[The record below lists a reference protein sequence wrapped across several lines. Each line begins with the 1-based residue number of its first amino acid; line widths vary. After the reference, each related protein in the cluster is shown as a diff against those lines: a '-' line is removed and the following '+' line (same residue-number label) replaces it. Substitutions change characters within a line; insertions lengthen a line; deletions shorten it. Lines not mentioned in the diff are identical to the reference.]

1 MNKQTKNN
9 QIVEIDMKNV
19 LWELLSQ
26 WKAVLI
32 ISLALAILLAGAKY
46 FKDRASYDDAI
57 IAQKEAEEQQA
68 SLSQDERIAIVIN
81 SLQMADQNKVRI
93 LTNEKK
99 WIKKQNSYLKN
110 SILMQTD
117 PTNQRELSLV
127 FRINAEKKEDLPVL
141 LQSYEAIARSET
153 IVEAIKPAISP
164 DSDNKYISELIRN
177 NDNAEHNE
185 TISEAGA
192 AITVKIIIPEETD
205 CERVA
210 EAASAAMVNQGKS
223 LVAEF
228 PHSLVMAKYDV
239 ARIYNSEMIED
250 RQATF
255 LNIYK
260 METDIKNAES
270 SLSAEQK
277 AALEA
282 IAAIVE
288 EESNID
294 DPEEQIA
301 DSAKNKK
308 STLVAPGFSK
318 KYALLGFVMG
328 VLLYSLCYVAFS
340 ILKGCISAASVI
352 EDYTGARLLGEA
364 YYKGE
369 RKGLSV
375 LLHSDLI
382 DKIRYKKM
390 PDFAAQFDKIEKS
403 LEAVCAHADAKEATM
418 ISLTDTNANE
428 LVRTTI
434 REMSKQMSNRG
445 TKLDEVTIA
454 SDFDESELLPIK
466 KAVLL
471 VGNDTKEKKLKK
483 LIELCHDYDI
493 SLLGSI
499 YISEM

>member
-1 MNKQTKNN
+1 
-9 QIVEIDMKNV
+9 MKNV
-19 LWELLSQ
+19 IWELLSQ

-32 ISLALAILLAGAKY
+32 ISLALAILLAGVKY
-46 FKDRASYDDAI
+46 FKDNASYDDAV

-68 SLSQDERIAIVIN
+68 SLSQDERIAIVID
-81 SLQMADQNKVRI
+81 SLQRADQNKVRI

-99 WIKKQNSYLKN
+99 WIMKKNSYLKN

-117 PTNQRELSLV
+117 PTDQRELSLV
-127 FRINAEKKEDLPVL
+127 FRINAEKNEDLPVL
-141 LQSYEAIARSET
+141 IQSYEAIAKSET
-153 IVEAIKPAISP
+153 IVEAIKPVISP

-192 AITVKIIIPEETD
+192 AFTVKIIIPEETD
-205 CERVA
+205 YERVA
-210 EAASAAMVNQGKS
+210 EAASDAIVNQGKS
-223 LVAEF
+223 LMAEF

-239 ARIYNSEMIED
+239 ARIYNSEVIED
-250 RQATF
+250 RDTTF
-255 LNIYK
+255 LHISS
-260 METDIKNAES
+260 METNIKNAAS
-270 SLSAEQK
+270 SLSADQK

-282 IAAIVE
+282 IDAIIE
-288 EESNID
+288 EEGNFD
-294 DPEEQIA
+294 DSMEQIA
-301 DSAKNKK
+301 DSTQNNEN
-308 STLVAPGFSK
+308 TLVAPGFSK

-340 ILKGCISAASVI
+340 ILKGCTSAASVI
-352 EDYTGARLLGEA
+352 EDYTGSRLLGEA

-369 RKGLSV
+369 RKGLSG

-403 LEAVCAHADAKEATM
+403 LEAVCAHSDAKEVTM
-418 ISLTDTNANE
+418 ISLTDTKANE

-434 REMSKQMSNRG
+434 REISKQMSRKG
-445 TKLDEVTIA
+445 TKLDEITVA

-471 VGNDTKEKKLKK
+471 LGDETKVNKLRK